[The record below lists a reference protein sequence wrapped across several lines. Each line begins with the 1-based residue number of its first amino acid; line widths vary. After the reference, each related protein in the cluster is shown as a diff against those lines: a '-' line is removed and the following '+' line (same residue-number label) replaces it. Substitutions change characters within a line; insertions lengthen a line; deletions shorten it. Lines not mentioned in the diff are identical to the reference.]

1 MHPLAQCHAP
11 RTARAFAPVL
21 APVLARVLACALA
34 HPTGAALAQ
43 AELAEDDLGA
53 FFDGLMPAQLE
64 AYGVPGAV
72 VTVVHDGEV
81 VFARGYGWADARAR
95 TPVDPETTLFRIGS
109 VTKLFTYTAAMQ
121 LIERGELDLDT
132 DVNEYLREPLVPATY
147 PEPVTVRH
155 LMTHTAGFEE
165 RAEGLFARD
174 PSALRPLDRL
184 LEDEL
189 PARVRPPGQ
198 FAAYSNHG
206 VGLLGLVVER
216 VAGRSWA
223 DQIETEILAPLGMTW
238 TTGRQ
243 PLPDALADA
252 ASRGYRIVGGE
263 PVAQPYTLVPLAP
276 AGAMAASGVDMARFM
291 IAHLQDG
298 QLGGVRILEEET
310 AQRMH
315 TRLFGHDPRLP
326 GMAYGFYQGV
336 ILGEPTLGHDG
347 GMPNFITRLM
357 LLPERNAGLFVSYNS
372 AGGALAQE
380 VLARAFVERYVDTG
394 PPPPSDH
401 RPDDREVARI
411 AGTYLSTRSAATGA
425 EKLGN
430 LIQTI
435 HAAPVDDGGLRITSL
450 ARPPIT
456 LEPVEPGLWRDA
468 ETGEP
473 WVADVR
479 DGRRVLFAGNA
490 PVMAFQRIPWY
501 RAPGFHGVVAL
512 VALLLLLS
520 FVAAMPVAALL
531 HRRLGDRPPAAGR
544 WGRAV
549 LLVAAVMLLTFVVA
563 VAVNVVNVYEFLFG
577 APAYLEVLGATV
589 PVAAALVLV
598 AIGFAVASW
607 RRGWW
612 SGAGRVHYALVTLAA
627 AALVAQL
634 AYWNLAMPSF

>member
-1 MHPLAQCHAP
+1 
-11 RTARAFAPVL
+11 V
-21 APVLARVLACALA
+21 
-34 HPTGAALAQ
+34 GAAVAQ
-43 AELAEDDLGA
+43 AALSEDDLGA

-72 VTVVHDGEV
+72 VTVVHDGEI
-81 VFARGYGWADARAR
+81 VFARGYGWADVGARA
-95 TPVDPETTLFRIGS
+95 PVDPETTLFRIGS

-121 LIERGELDLDT
+121 LVERGELDLDT

-165 RAEGLFARD
+165 RADGLFARD

-189 PARVRPPGQ
+189 PARVRPPGRL
-198 FAAYSNHG
+198 AAYSNHG
-206 VGLLGLVVER
+206 VGLLGLIVER

-223 DQIETEILAPLGMTW
+223 EQVETEILAPLGMEW
-238 TTGRQ
+238 TSARQ

-252 ASRGYRIVGGE
+252 ASAGYSIVGGE

-298 QLGGVRILEEET
+298 ELGGIRILEEET
-310 AQRMH
+310 TQRMH
-315 TRLFGHDPRLP
+315 ARLFEHDPRLP
-326 GMAYGFYQGV
+326 GMAHGFYQGV

-372 AGGALAQE
+372 AGGGLAQE
-380 VLARAFVERYVDTG
+380 VLARAFVERYA
-394 PPPPSDH
+394 PNEPAPPSDY

-411 AGTYLSTRSAATGA
+411 AGSYLSTRSVVTGS

-435 HAAPVDDGGLRITSL
+435 TVAASDDGGLRITSL
-450 ARPPIT
+450 TRPPTT
-456 LEPVEPGLWRDA
+456 LEPVEPGLWRDV

-473 WVADVR
+473 WVTDVR
-479 DGRRVLFAGNA
+479 DGRRVLLAGNV
-490 PVMAFQRIPWY
+490 PVMAFQRVPWY
-501 RAPGFHGVVAL
+501 RAPGFQGLVLL
-512 VALLLLLS
+512 VAVLLLLS

-531 HRRLGDRPPAAGR
+531 HRRLGDRPPVAAR
-544 WGRAV
+544 AGRAV
-549 LLVAAVMLLTFVVA
+549 LLVAALLLLTFVVA
-563 VAVNVVNVYEFLFG
+563 VAVNVANFGELLFG
-577 APAYLEVLGATV
+577 TPAYLTVLGATV
-589 PVAAALVLV
+589 PVAAALVAV
-598 AIGFAVASW
+598 AIGFVVISW
-607 RRGWW
+607 RRGLW
-612 SGAGRVHYALVTLAA
+612 SRAGRVHYALVTLAA

-634 AYWNLAMPSF
+634 AYWNLFLPMP